1 MNLNFKLT
9 FSPFRCI
16 IWAKIHTKV
25 AQMSKILFIDRDGTL
40 ISEPRPSLQVD
51 SLEKLSFEKGA
62 IPALLALKKFGFKFV
77 LVSNQDGLGTA
88 NFPRENF
95 ELAQNKM
102 LEILKSCGVEFED
115 IFICPH
121 FEKDNCACRK
131 PKTALLAEYI
141 KREIYDKNQSF
152 VIGDRQTDIE
162 LARNLGVQGIL
173 YESEK
178 NGWAQICE
186 FILANFRCAKVERN
200 TKETKI
206 LVELNLNGS
215 KSEISTGI
223 GFFDHM
229 LEQIATHA
237 GLGLKVLCKGDLNVD
252 EHHSVEDTALALG
265 EAIRRALGD
274 KIGIARYGFVLP
286 MDESLA
292 RCAID
297 FCNRP
302 TLEFK
307 AKFKKQKLGELS
319 TEMIEHFFSSLATA
333 MGASLHLKVSGKN
346 DHHKAEALF
355 KAFARS
361 LKMAIRLEDEKLA
374 SSKGAL

>member
-88 NFPRENF
+88 SFPRENF
-95 ELAQNKM
+95 KLAQNKM

-141 KREIYDKNQSF
+141 KREIYDKNQSLSSAT
-152 VIGDRQTDIE
+152 GKRT
-162 LARNLGVQGIL
+162 
-173 YESEK
+173 
-178 NGWAQICE
+178 
-186 FILANFRCAKVERN
+186 
-200 TKETKI
+200 
-206 LVELNLNGS
+206 LN
-215 KSEISTGI
+215 
-223 GFFDHM
+223 
-229 LEQIATHA
+229 
-237 GLGLKVLCKGDLNVD
+237 
-252 EHHSVEDTALALG
+252 
-265 EAIRRALGD
+265 
-274 KIGIARYGFVLP
+274 
-286 MDESLA
+286 
-292 RCAID
+292 
-297 FCNRP
+297 
-302 TLEFK
+302 
-307 AKFKKQKLGELS
+307 
-319 TEMIEHFFSSLATA
+319 
-333 MGASLHLKVSGKN
+333 
-346 DHHKAEALF
+346 
-355 KAFARS
+355 
-361 LKMAIRLEDEKLA
+361 
-374 SSKGAL
+374 